1 MTQERILTI
10 QDISCVGRC
19 SLTVALPILSAAGL
33 ETSILPTAVL
43 STHTGGFEGYTY
55 RDLTTDIKS
64 IAEHWRSLGL
74 TFSAIYT
81 GYLGSFEQL
90 DLVSAIFDEF
100 KTPDGTILVDPV
112 MADNGVLYGGF
123 DAAFPAGMA
132 KLCGKAD
139 VIVPNLTEAAFML
152 GERYVGDDY
161 DREYID
167 GLLKRLRKL
176 DAPNV
181 VLTGVSFE
189 PGTVG
194 VATFDGDDV
203 TYYATKRVDGYFHGT
218 GDIYASAFLAYY
230 RKALSKSLQ
239 KSSGNQSGKSDAL
252 KSSAAKAADFT
263 LACIER
269 KLELGGEARYGV
281 PFELELGRLI

>member
-1 MTQERILTI
+1 MTQERVLTI

-55 RDLTTDIKS
+55 RDLTTDIMPIS
-64 IAEHWRSLGL
+64 EHWKSLGL

-90 DLVSAIFDEF
+90 EIVSTIFDEF
-100 KTPDGTILVDPV
+100 KAQGGTILVDPV

-123 DAAFPAGMA
+123 AETFPAGMA

-139 VIVPNLTEAAFML
+139 IIVPNLTEAAFML
-152 GERYVGDDY
+152 GEPYVGDNY
-161 DREYID
+161 DKTYID
-167 GLLKRLRKL
+167 GLLKRLRSL
-176 DAPNV
+176 GAPNV
-181 VLTGVSFE
+181 VLTGVSLE
-189 PGTVG
+189 PGKVG
-194 VATFDGDDV
+194 TATFDGNSIN
-203 TYYATKRVDGYFHGT
+203 YYATKRVDGYFHGT
-218 GDIYASAFLAYY
+218 GDVYASAFLAYY
-230 RKALSKSLQ
+230 RKSLGKNSSSSEALQ
-239 KSSGNQSGKSDAL
+239 
-252 KSSAAKAADFT
+252 SSAAKAADFT

-269 KLELGGEARYGV
+269 KLEIGGEARYGV